1 MLRLESYSVHWLRAD
16 GMMTCIPIVIEN
28 QSLTD
33 SLEEGK
39 LESYGV
45 LIREQTI
52 RMITGNSNVIKK

>member
-1 MLRLESYSVHWLRAD
+1 
-16 GMMTCIPIVIEN
+16 MMTCIPIVIEN